1 MVDKYDPD
9 DIWGTSDPSSGYD
22 PDSIWGVSSTKE
34 QGDQGAV
41 NPDVMGVFEK
51 SLRRMAAFG
60 EGVLDPIYGASQMLE
75 NTVEKFAPG
84 VADYISE
91 KDAELHE
98 WSNGMLGNPA
108 GVDVDEQLRRREEA
122 FQNEYAPVSG
132 SGALRVGGNIVPAI
146 AAAPAIAAGAGVLP
160 TAAMLGAE
168 GAIGGAV
175 MPQVGEGDYWGQVQ
189 DDALMGAVT
198 AGVGGTALNQG
209 GRALTNQLNRPSMGV
224 LREAGVQPTV
234 GQALGGAANGWE
246 QKLTSVPL
254 IGDAVTWARRR
265 AAGELREAGFRQAGG
280 AVGEAVEDT
289 GSAGVAR
296 LQDLSSEAYDGL
308 TKYLPEMEVTPEFA
322 GSFESILKEG
332 AEAAYDT
339 PSLKA
344 GKKFIDDY
352 IKPKVGSGKLL
363 PDEIQELDSMLKSRI
378 AKSNSQDAKAIFSD
392 IRENLMGEAAGQS
405 TEFSTQLAKANDL
418 YTQKSILQKATKAGG
433 DEFTPA
439 QFDNAVKAND
449 VAYGGGKN
457 ANNYTA
463 GRGPLRE
470 LSKAGREVLGD
481 NVPDSG
487 TAGRVLAGLG
497 TGSLAGGSAAATG
510 YLLPATIAA
519 ATGAAGATRIGQKG
533 MIGLLDILGKG
544 GEKLG
549 KEGLAMGSLLSY
561 LGDD

>member
-1 MVDKYDPD
+1 LVDKYDPD
-9 DIWGTSDPSSGYD
+9 SIWGAPEPSSGYD
-22 PDSIWGVSSTKE
+22 PDSIWGVSSTEE

-75 NTVEKFAPG
+75 NTVEKFSPG

-132 SGALRVGGNIVPAI
+132 SGALRVGGSIVPAI
-146 AAAPAIAAGAGVLP
+146 AAAPAVAAGSGVLR

-175 MPQVGEGDYWGQVQ
+175 MPQVGEGDYWDQVQ
-189 DDALMGAVT
+189 NDALLGGAT
-198 AGVGGTALNQG
+198 AGIGGTILNRG
-209 GRALTNQLNRPSMGV
+209 GQALTSRLNREGMGV

-234 GQALGGAANGWE
+234 GQALGGMADTVE
-246 QKLTSVPL
+246 QKLGSVPL
-254 IGDAVTWARRR
+254 IGDAINYARGR
-265 AAGELREAGFRQAGG
+265 AAGELREAAFTQAGN
-280 AVGEAVEDT
+280 AVGEAVEET
-289 GSAGVAR
+289 GTAGVAR
-296 LQDLSSEAYDGL
+296 LQQLSDDAYDGL
-308 TKYLPEMEVTPEFA
+308 TKHLPEMKVTQEFA
-322 GSFESILKEG
+322 GSFDNILKEAG
-332 AEAAYDT
+332 EAAYDT

-352 IKPKVGSGKLL
+352 IKPKAGSGKLL
-363 PDEIQELDSMLKSRI
+363 PDEIQEIDSMLKQRI
-378 AKSNSQDAKAIFSD
+378 AKSNSQDAKAMFSE
-392 IRENLMGEAAGQS
+392 IRENLMDEAGRQS
-405 TEFSTQLAKANDL
+405 PEFSTQLAKANEL
-418 YTQKSILQKATKAGG
+418 YTKKSIIQKASQSAE
-433 DEFTPA
+433 DFTPA
-439 QFDNAVKAND
+439 QLDNAVKAND
-449 VAYGGGKN
+449 KAYGGGRN

-470 LSKAGREVLGD
+470 LSRAGREVLGST
-481 NVPDSG
+481 VPDSG
-487 TAGRVLAGLG
+487 TVGRAALAGL
-497 TGSLAGGSAAATG
+497 TGLGATG
-510 YLLPATIAA
+510 GAA
-519 ATGAAGATRIGQKG
+519 ATGALIPALATATAGALGSTRIGQKG
-533 MIGLLDILGKG
+533 IIGLLDILGKG